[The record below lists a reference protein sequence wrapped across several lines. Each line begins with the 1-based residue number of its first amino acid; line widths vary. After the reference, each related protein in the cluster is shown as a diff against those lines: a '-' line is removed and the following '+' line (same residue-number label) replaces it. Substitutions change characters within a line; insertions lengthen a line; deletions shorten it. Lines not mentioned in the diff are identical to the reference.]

1 MRSTMTLKKNRHSL
15 SRPRSWRVAVLFAGV
30 LLVAGNAAIPASA
43 AGTAATDCKNVTVPV
58 TAAGQA
64 ATIAGT
70 LCTPP
75 GATTVQILIH
85 GWSYSRYYWDIPYQ
99 PDTYSYVRAANKR
112 GYATLDIDRLGDGQ
126 STHPLSA
133 FDNFYAD
140 VSTVHQVITAL
151 RDGRL
156 GTGFGKVIEVG
167 HSLGGIVTMTEAGLY
182 KDVDA
187 IMPTAIA
194 HSLNYTNVVTK
205 IIADDYPSVLD
216 PKFTVAGL
224 DPAYLTSYP
233 GTRGGFYLD
242 GPSATDPGVVAKDE
256 QLKETGNLV
265 ELATLAAY
273 NVLNVDRTL
282 NIPVLTVVGQHDPF
296 ICGLLGPSCSDSQAL
311 AAFERPFYGPNA
323 TVVGD
328 VVPNTA
334 HDLQL
339 EKSAPES
346 NATMLDFADKYVGA
360 RNAVRN
366 TAPGAAAPVP
376 APPNPAPSLAA
387 KLVNAV
393 VAQAVVPAI
402 TLLQQASNVVPG
414 LGDNQDPIPGMSAAL
429 STIGNLTDSLVGTF
443 PEGVIAGS

>member
-1 MRSTMTLKKNRHSL
+1 MTGT
-15 SRPRSWRVAVLFAGV
+15 VAPAS
-30 LLVAGNAAIPASA
+30 ASAIPA
-43 AGTAATDCKNVTVPV
+43 TTCKNVAVPV

-64 ATIAGT
+64 ATITGT
-70 LCTPP
+70 LCVPP
-75 GATTVQILIH
+75 GAKTVQILVH
-85 GWSYSRYYWDIPYQ
+85 GWTYARYYWDLPYQ

-112 GYATLDIDRLGDGQ
+112 GYATLNIDRLGDGQ

-156 GTGFGKVIEVG
+156 GTPFTKVVEVG

-187 IMPTAIA
+187 IIPTGIA
-194 HSLNYTNVVTK
+194 HSLNYVNVVTK
-205 IIADDYPSVLD
+205 IIADDYPAALD
-216 PKFTVAGL
+216 PKFAAAGL

-233 GTRGGFYLD
+233 GTRGGFYFN
-242 GPSATDPGVVAKDE
+242 GPSSTDAGAIAKDE

-265 ELATLAAY
+265 ELATLAGY

-282 NIPVLTVVGQHDPF
+282 DIPVYTVVGQQDPF
-296 ICGLLGPSCSDSQAL
+296 ICGLLGPSCTDSQAL
-311 AAFERPFYGPNA
+311 ADFERPFYGPHA
-323 TVVGD
+323 TVVAE
-328 VVPNTA
+328 VVPSTG

-346 NATMLDFADKYVGA
+346 NARMLDFADKYVGA
-360 RNAVRN
+360 GDALRN
-366 TAPGAAAPVP
+366 TAPGAAAPSPTP
-376 APPNPAPSLAA
+376 ANPAPSLAA
-387 KLVNAV
+387 KAVNATV
-393 VAQAVVPAI
+393 LQAVVPAI
-402 TLLQQASNVVPG
+402 ALLQQASNVVPG
-414 LGDNQDPIPGMSAAL
+414 LGGNQDPIPGMAEAL

-443 PEGVIAGS
+443 PEGAIGGL

>member
-1 MRSTMTLKKNRHSL
+1 MVTL
-15 SRPRSWRVAVLFAGV
+15 AGG
-30 LLVAGNAAIPASA
+30 LLLGASA
-43 AGTAATDCKNVTVPV
+43 AVAPAGAAEPAATTCQNVAVPV

-75 GATTVQILIH
+75 GATTVQILVH
-85 GWSYSRYYWDIPYQ
+85 GWSYARYYWDAPYE

-112 GYATLDIDRLGDGQ
+112 GYATLNIDRLGDGQ
-126 STHPLSA
+126 STRPLSA

-156 GTGFGKVIEVG
+156 GTPFSKVIEVG

-194 HSLNYTNVVTK
+194 HSLNYVNVVSK
-205 IIADDYPSVLD
+205 IIADDYPAALD
-216 PKFTVAGL
+216 PKFAAAGL

-233 GTRGGFYLD
+233 GTRGGFYL
-242 GPSATDPGVVAKDE
+242 GSPSSTDPGVVAKDE
-256 QLKETGNLV
+256 QLKDTGNLV
-265 ELATLAAY
+265 ELATLAGY

-282 NIPVLTVVGQHDPF
+282 NIPVYTVVGQHDPF
-296 ICGLLGPSCSDSQAL
+296 ICGLLGPSCSDSKAL
-311 AAFERPFYGPNA
+311 ADFERPFYGPQA
-323 TVVGD
+323 TVVAD

-346 NATMLDFADKYVGA
+346 NARMLDFADKYVGA
-360 RNAVRN
+360 GNAVRN
-366 TAPGAAAPVP
+366 TAPGAAAATAVP
-376 APPNPAPSLAA
+376 QAPAPSLAA
-387 KLVNAV
+387 KAVNATV
-393 VAQAVVPAI
+393 VQAVVPAVA
-402 TLLQQASNVVPG
+402 LLQRASNVVPG
-414 LGDNQDPIPGMSAAL
+414 IGDNKDPIPGMAQAL

-443 PEGVIAGS
+443 PEGVIAGT

>member
-1 MRSTMTLKKNRHSL
+1 MTALKNYGSL
-15 SRPRSWRVAVLFAGV
+15 RLPRSRRAATLLAGL
-30 LLVAGNAAIPASA
+30 LLVAGSAVAPAAAAETPA
-43 AGTAATDCKNVTVPV
+43 TACKNVAVPV

-64 ATIAGT
+64 ATITGT
-70 LCTPP
+70 LCAPP
-75 GATTVQILIH
+75 GATTVQILVH
-85 GWSYSRYYWDIPYQ
+85 GWSYARYYWDLPYE

-112 GYATLDIDRLGDGQ
+112 GYATLSIDRLGDGQ

-151 RDGRL
+151 RDGRF
-156 GTGFGKVIEVG
+156 GTPFGKVIEVG

-187 IMPTAIA
+187 IMPTGIA
-194 HSLNYTNVVTK
+194 HSLNYVNVLSK
-205 IIADDYPSVLD
+205 IIADDYPSSLD
-216 PKFTVAGL
+216 PKFTATGL

-233 GTRGGFYLD
+233 GTRGGFYL
-242 GPSATDPGVVAKDE
+242 GTTTSTDPGAIAKDE

-282 NIPVLTVVGQHDPF
+282 DIPVLAVVGQHDPF

-311 AAFERPFYGPNA
+311 ADFERPFYGPHA
-323 TVVGD
+323 TVVAD

-346 NATMLDFADKYVGA
+346 NANMLDFADKYVGA
-360 RNAVRN
+360 GDALKN

-376 APPNPAPSLAA
+376 TPPNPAPSLAA
-387 KLVNAV
+387 KAVNALV
-393 VAQAVVPAI
+393 VQAAVPAI
-402 TLLQQASNVVPG
+402 ALVQKASNVVPG
-414 LGDNQDPIPGMSAAL
+414 LGGNQDPIPGMSAAL

-443 PEGVIAGS
+443 PESVIAGS